1 MVFSSPDFLFLFLP
15 GALAICLLSYGRW
28 FIVAICLSSL
38 LFYYWSSGP
47 YVLVLLAIA
56 ALSYAGSRLLSRS
69 AEHRPRRLTLAV
81 FVVLILSFLAYFKY
95 AGFVSTNTD
104 AALGTDLV
112 HMFGDVALPIGI
124 SFFSFQALS
133 YLIDVYR
140 GIIPAERSPR
150 TYLAYLTFFPHLVA
164 GPIVRYRDVADD
176 FENPK
181 ISFGNFGAGVT
192 RFAHGLFKKAI
203 IADSIAPIPDAI
215 FAINAGEANLVTAW
229 FGAAAYGLQIY
240 FDFSAY
246 SDMAIGLALMLGIR
260 FKENFERPYVSR
272 SITEFWRRWHISL
285 SSWFRDYL
293 YIPLGGNRHGAWITG
308 RNLIIVFIATGLWHG
323 AAWTFL
329 AWGLFHGAFLLME
342 RIIFGKPLQ
351 ALAHPALRFFYA
363 LPVVL
368 LGWVQFRAESMP
380 HALAL
385 WSAMLNPFE
394 SGAVNLQQAAE
405 LVTPLSLAAFLLGS
419 TIFVLPGTVS
429 FGTRLMHAP
438 DKGGV
443 AWLNTG
449 YAIATF
455 SVAALSALTSNY
467 TPFLYFRF

>member
-1 MVFSSPDFLFLFLP
+1 
-15 GALAICLLSYGRW
+15 
-28 FIVAICLSSL
+28 
-38 LFYYWSSGP
+38 
-47 YVLVLLAIA
+47 
-56 ALSYAGSRLLSRS
+56 
-69 AEHRPRRLTLAV
+69 
-81 FVVLILSFLAYFKY
+81 
-95 AGFVSTNTD
+95 
-104 AALGTDLV
+104 
-112 HMFGDVALPIGI
+112 
-124 SFFSFQALS
+124 
-133 YLIDVYR
+133 
-140 GIIPAERSPR
+140 
-150 TYLAYLTFFPHLVA
+150 
-164 GPIVRYRDVADD
+164 
-176 FENPK
+176 
-181 ISFGNFGAGVT
+181 
-192 RFAHGLFKKAI
+192 
-203 IADSIAPIPDAI
+203 
-215 FAINAGEANLVTAW
+215 
-229 FGAAAYGLQIY
+229 
-240 FDFSAY
+240 
-246 SDMAIGLALMLGIR
+246 MLGIR